1 MRLTLLLCSLLVLCA
16 PLSAQKHDNTWVLG
30 YDGFGVE
37 YGHSLLTFDD
47 GKLKIDTISYS
58 MPGYDIPRNNA
69 SFSLADGS
77 LFAFFNG
84 IQIQN
89 SQFQALE
96 NGENLS
102 EEVEKYYYYMSHP
115 LLSQGSL
122 FIPFPGKP
130 DSVLLLYSSQ
140 RFLLDNTGLIEA
152 I

>member
-1 MRLTLLLCSLLVLCA
+1 
-16 PLSAQKHDNTWVLG
+16 
-30 YDGFGVE
+30 
-37 YGHSLLTFDD
+37 
-47 GKLKIDTISYS
+47 